1 MALSCSNKIISII
14 KRNNVKTHHS
24 DFCCLNYLQSFA
36 IQKKR
41 KKSHKKACANKD
53 FSNVIM
59 PSEDTKILEL
69 SQYQKSDQAPFII
82 YADLECIIEKI
93 NRCKNNS
100 ENSSATNVSEHI
112 PSEFSM
118 SAISS
123 FKSIENKHDV
133 YRCKRCMKTFCE
145 YLREQ
150 EMEIINFR
158 KKKMKL

>member
-1 MALSCSNKIISII
+1 MALSCSKKIISII

-69 SQYQKSDQAPFII
+69 NQYQKSDQAPFII
-82 YADLECIIEKI
+82 YADLECKTEKI
-93 NRCKNNS
+93 NRCKTNS
-100 ENSSATNVSEHI
+100 ENSSAAKVREHI

-118 SAISS
+118 SVISL

-133 YRCKRCMKTFCE
+133 YRCKGCMKKFCE
-145 YLREQ
+145 YLRE
-150 EMEIINFR
+150 NT
-158 KKKMKL
+158 

>member
-1 MALSCSNKIISII
+1 
-14 KRNNVKTHHS
+14 
-24 DFCCLNYLQSFA
+24 
-36 IQKKR
+36 
-41 KKSHKKACANKD
+41 
-53 FSNVIM
+53 M

-69 SQYQKSDQAPFII
+69 NQYQKSDQAPFII
-82 YADLECIIEKI
+82 YADLECKTEKI
-93 NRCKNNS
+93 SRCKTNS
-100 ENSSATNVSEHI
+100 ENSSAAKVREHI

-118 SAISS
+118 SVISL

-133 YRCKRCMKTFCE
+133 YRCKGCMKKFCE